1 MKRKQHRYED
11 YEDYEDYRR
20 RREEE
25 SPSVPD
31 AVSAANEE
39 YAIGYQEGF
48 EQAMRELREEEEWEE
63 DDVEP
68 ARRGSGRDRGIGAER
83 RTEPARHERAS
94 KKERKAEPA
103 RHDRTSKKERKAEP
117 ARKERGGRGRGDAQE
132 GTEKKRH
139 PLRRFLLL
147 VLLVLI
153 LAAAPV
159 IYLIASRYG
168 NIRQVEDETAFH
180 EAIDAN
186 ISEEAAAS
194 AKGYTNI
201 ALFGVDSREEE
212 LLSGNNRSD
221 IIMIL
226 SLNDL
231 TGDCR
236 LVSVYRD
243 TYLDISDGGGESSFS
258 KCNAA
263 YAYGGPERAVAMLNR
278 NLDLNIRDF
287 VTIGFGGL
295 ADVIDAVGGVEI
307 DVQEDEIHGIN
318 DYQSTMAQELGRT
331 AVNVEQPGMQTLNG
345 LQAVAY
351 CRIRYTSGDDFRR
364 TQRQREVLTQTI
376 AKAKRMDPA
385 ALNKITT
392 QVFSE
397 VATSMSMTDAM
408 LLLTKLVRID
418 MKDQTGFPGEELRA
432 LATVDEQA
440 CIIPQTLS
448 ANVTWLHSYLFGN
461 DGYVP
466 SATVQDI
473 SARIAE
479 RTGFY

>member
-117 ARKERGGRGRGDAQE
+117 ARKDHGGRNRGDAQE

-168 NIRQVEDETAFH
+168 NIRQVEDENAFH

-364 TQRQREVLTQTI
+364 
-376 AKAKRMDPA
+376 KRMDPA

>member
-68 ARRGSGRDRGIGAER
+68 ARRGSGRDRGIGAEH

-147 VLLVLI
+147 VLIVLI

-168 NIRQVEDETAFH
+168 NIRQVEDENAFH

-194 AKGYTNI
+194 ARATRT
-201 ALFGVDSREEE
+201 SRC
-212 LLSGNNRSD
+212 SASTRGRRNCS
-221 IIMIL
+221 
-226 SLNDL
+226 
-231 TGDCR
+231 
-236 LVSVYRD
+236 
-243 TYLDISDGGGESSFS
+243 
-258 KCNAA
+258 
-263 YAYGGPERAVAMLNR
+263 RA
-278 NLDLNIRDF
+278 
-287 VTIGFGGL
+287 T
-295 ADVIDAVGGVEI
+295 
-307 DVQEDEIHGIN
+307 
-318 DYQSTMAQELGRT
+318 T
-331 AVNVEQPGMQTLNG
+331 A
-345 LQAVAY
+345 
-351 CRIRYTSGDDFRR
+351 
-364 TQRQREVLTQTI
+364 
-376 AKAKRMDPA
+376 
-385 ALNKITT
+385 
-392 QVFSE
+392 
-397 VATSMSMTDAM
+397 ATSS
-408 LLLTKLVRID
+408 
-418 MKDQTGFPGEELRA
+418 
-432 LATVDEQA
+432 
-440 CIIPQTLS
+440 
-448 ANVTWLHSYLFGN
+448 
-461 DGYVP
+461 
-466 SATVQDI
+466 
-473 SARIAE
+473 
-479 RTGFY
+479 